1 MRIVGVRSAHS
12 RASLTRK
19 EAPVA
24 STPTPNDQRSD
35 VKNPNNPA
43 QKQAQDNRA
52 NQLNPN
58 HQPTKGQ
65 PAKK

>member
-1 MRIVGVRSAHS
+1 MAG
-12 RASLTRK
+12 
-19 EAPVA
+19 
-24 STPTPNDQRSD
+24 TPTPNDQRSN

-43 QKQAQDNRA
+43 HKANQDNRA

-65 PAKK
+65 PPKK